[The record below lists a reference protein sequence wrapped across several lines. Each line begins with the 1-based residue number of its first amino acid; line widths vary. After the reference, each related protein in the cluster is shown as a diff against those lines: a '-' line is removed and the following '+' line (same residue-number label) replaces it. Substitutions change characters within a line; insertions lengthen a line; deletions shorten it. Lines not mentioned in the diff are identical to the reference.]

1 MWGLS
6 FFVYLN
12 MAQLN
17 ANTPYIQCYVR
28 NSWIG
33 MGDGVTEGYIFGVK
47 SMLNRPMHFH
57 FQSSFGAVF
66 WMLPISAFCHDENF
80 DRISE
85 NEEER
90 LKILQTW
97 DCQSNNIAVTT
108 FAFLQN
114 KRVDVHCRDGK
125 WRSGKYLFTI
135 DDYEGDLNELNV
147 GYSNDQDSKCYQFI
161 VLDDGNFC
169 IPPNNLCRWHNPD
182 FIVPYPKDS
191 VPKIKIFNE
200 QLTSEDIDRSY
211 GNSAYFFYND
221 SKKEKEV

>member
-1 MWGLS
+1 
-6 FFVYLN
+6 

-17 ANTPYIQCYVR
+17 ANIPYVQCFIRKEYTGHTD
-28 NSWIG
+28 NL
-33 MGDGVTEGYIFGVK
+33 EGYIFGVK

-57 FQSSFGAVF
+57 FLSKIGAIF
-66 WMLPISAFCHDENF
+66 YNMPISAFAHVDDFDILSDDE
-80 DRISE
+80 E
-85 NEEER
+85 KR
-90 LKILQTW
+90 LSLLQTW

-114 KRVDVHCRDGK
+114 KRVDVHCRDGV

-169 IPPNNLCRWHNPD
+169 IQPNNLLRWHNPD
-182 FIVPYPKDS
+182 FIIPYDKNNVPRLK
-191 VPKIKIFNE
+191 VFKE
-200 QLTSEDIDRSY
+200 QLTSEDIDRTY
-211 GNSAYFFYND
+211 GNSPYYFYNE
-221 SKKEKEV
+221 EKLNEQH